1 MAERIVLDTGPI
13 LALACADA
21 LNPIGDLPIDFVAP
35 IEVRDELEEGVR
47 RGYPAAAATWL
58 RFAKLT
64 AAVSP
69 LAIAELDRGEASVIQ
84 LALDQR
90 IPIVGIDE
98 RRGRRAAAAV
108 GLRVTGTLGLL
119 GRAKVQGVVSVVR
132 PYVDRMQ
139 MKGVWFD
146 QELLAR
152 FLRQLGE

>member
-69 LAIAELDRGEASVIQ
+69 LAIAELDRGEASGHSTG
-84 LALDQR
+84 ARPTDPHR
-90 IPIVGIDE
+90 WDRRTNGPESGG
-98 RRGRRAAAAV
+98 RGRPSRDGHTRPPWPCESSRRSFGGSA
-108 GLRVTGTLGLL
+108 LR
-119 GRAKVQGVVSVVR
+119 
-132 PYVDRMQ
+132 
-139 MKGVWFD
+139 
-146 QELLAR
+146 
-152 FLRQLGE
+152 